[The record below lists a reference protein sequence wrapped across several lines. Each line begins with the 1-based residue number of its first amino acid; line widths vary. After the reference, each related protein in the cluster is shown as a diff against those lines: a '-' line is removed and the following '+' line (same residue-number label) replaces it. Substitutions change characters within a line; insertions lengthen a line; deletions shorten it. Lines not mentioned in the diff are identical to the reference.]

1 TGGTRS
7 LGYDDADQLTSV
19 SYASGGAVRSFGYDN
34 LGRTTAD
41 TLSGPGGT
49 LRAATYSYDNNDNR
63 LTETL
68 SPAGLAG
75 SGSQSYGYDR
85 ADRLT
90 SWTSPANVT
99 TSYGWDGAGNRTAV
113 NGTAA
118 SFDERNRLTS
128 DGTAT
133 YTYTARGTRATRTA
147 GGTTATTTFDGFDRL
162 VSDSTSGTTTYGYDG
177 LDRLAVRNS
186 TTLGYAG
193 VEKEPVADGTSTY
206 ARDPDG
212 DLIGLGTPGGAWV
225 PLADT
230 HGDVVAAFTTNG
242 AGLTDQKAFDPF
254 GVPTTAGSANV
265 RVGFQGSWTDPTT
278 AKVSAEARWYTP
290 GTGGF
295 VSRDSVGLALTSGI
309 SANRYVYG
317 NANPLAYN
325 DPSGHFA
332 PGSDPEDAI
341 AGVLLGGAAVAAG
354 TGVGAPVALGLA
366 LFGSLFLLSGD
377 SAPKSAPKPPPVE
390 PRPHWVDYDDS
401 DDEWPVVS
409 PATSPVRDP
418 VIEPALKPR
427 STAGGRVVQVR
438 PRTLRTPTPLPKPR
452 IPPMPLPQLKQ
463 HAPAGPVWSGRR
475 ILRRRMV
482 GRRRGSRWSLKSV
495 GRVSVRTRCR
505 RGMGRL
511 GRVRMVT
518 VSCGRFRRRWRFSAC
533 RTSLDLIRLRVVRAA
548 RPVVVSLPPRRPS
561 PTHPPTPTKMTLVN
575 TRPISYMMLHQPPME
590 RLDLMRTEI
599 LSAVRAT
606 LVARFR
612 NMQILLVGRRIRA
625 SFRVSHPTRNVQW
638 SAIGW

>member
-1 TGGTRS
+1 AVT
-7 LGYDDADQLTSV
+7 
-19 SYASGGAVRSFGYDN
+19 YASGGAVRSFGYDN

-49 LRAATYSYDNNDNR
+49 LRAATYSYDANDNR

-68 SPAGLAG
+68 SPAALAG

-147 GGTTATTTFDGFDRL
+147 GGSTATTTFDGFDRL

-212 DLIGLGTPGGAWV
+212 DLIGLGTPGGAWA

-242 AGLTDQKAFDPF
+242 AGLTDQKVFDPF

-295 VSRDSVGLALTSGI
+295 VSRDSVGLPLSG
-309 SANRYVYG
+309 SVGVNRYLYA
-317 NANPLAYN
+317 NANPLASN

-332 PGSDPEDAI
+332 PAI
-341 AGVLLGGAAVAAG
+341 GCAIGALLGPEGCAAGAGLVFAVAGTAAVAGGVYALIKGGQKVYETGQAFGRAG
-354 TGVGAPVALGLA
+354 DRSATAGAAAPAVAVSGVDLYIPGLLPAEFSPNLGVPVAPGVGPVGG
-366 LFGSLFLLSGD
+366 GSSGGGG
-377 SAPKSAPKPPPVE
+377 SS
-390 PRPHWVDYDDS
+390 S
-401 DDEWPVVS
+401 N
-409 PATSPVRDP
+409 
-418 VIEPALKPR
+418 
-427 STAGGRVVQVR
+427 AGGRVS
-438 PRTLRTPTPLPKPR
+438 PRTSRPQVKPR
-452 IPPMPLPQLKQ
+452 P
-463 HAPAGPVWSGRR
+463 
-475 ILRRRMV
+475 
-482 GRRRGSRWSLKSV
+482 
-495 GRVSVRTRCR
+495 
-505 RGMGRL
+505 
-511 GRVRMVT
+511 
-518 VSCGRFRRRWRFSAC
+518 
-533 RTSLDLIRLRVVRAA
+533 TS
-548 RPVVVSLPPRRPS
+548 PPPRPW
-561 PTHPPTPTKMTLVN
+561 V
-575 TRPISYMMLHQPPME
+575 
-590 RLDLMRTEI
+590 
-599 LSAVRAT
+599 SA
-606 LVARFR
+606 
-612 NMQILLVGRRIRA
+612 
-625 SFRVSHPTRNVQW
+625 
-638 SAIGW
+638 